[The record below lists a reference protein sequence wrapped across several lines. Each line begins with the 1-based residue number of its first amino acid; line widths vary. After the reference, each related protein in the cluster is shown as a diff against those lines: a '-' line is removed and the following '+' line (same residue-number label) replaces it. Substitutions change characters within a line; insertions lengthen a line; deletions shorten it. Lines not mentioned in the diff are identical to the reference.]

1 MHLLTET
8 VATIKKVCDYEKSVR
23 VDIRALRNL
32 LAIFAIVMLLIDIE
46 NYRLGKYVIGAMTL
60 AVAVVSI
67 LAALVLS
74 RYQKDAYRV
83 ARIAVVIF
91 FIFAVPIAIGG
102 VNDGFSLL
110 WYMLLPI
117 ITLILLGMPFGA
129 PICIGYGLVIMLLF
143 WTPLRRVLVYPYSR
157 DYLFFYPIFY
167 WGFCLLVVVM
177 DIFYKRY
184 QMMQTENEKKLEEE
198 VQCAV
203 RGTQNLMVNA
213 VTTISQMLDEKD
225 SYTQEHSRRVAEY
238 SRLIAQN
245 LTNAS
250 FSEEEI
256 SLIYRSA
263 LLHDIGKIAV
273 PDAVLN
279 KPAHLTDEEY
289 EIMKKHTLW
298 GREILSELKFLP
310 QADLGASYHHE
321 RYDGKGYPFGLKGE
335 ELPLM
340 TRIISVADALDAMT
354 SNRCYRRHCDRD
366 YVISEFEKGAGSQ
379 FDPDIANV
387 VVALI
392 REGRIAV

>member
-1 MHLLTET
+1 MHLLTEA
-8 VATIKKVCDYEKSVR
+8 VATIKKVYNYEKNVR
-23 VDIRALRNL
+23 VDIRALQNV

-46 NYRLGKYVIGAMTL
+46 NYRLGKYVIGGVTL
-60 AVAVVSI
+60 VVAVVSVSV
-67 LAALVLS
+67 ALVLS

-83 ARIAVVIF
+83 ARVAVIIF
-91 FIFAVPIAIGG
+91 FVFAAPIAIVGA
-102 VNDGFSLL
+102 NDGFSLL
-110 WYMLLPI
+110 WYMLLPM

-143 WTPLRRVLVYPYSR
+143 WTPLQNVLIYHYSR
-157 DYLFFYPIFY
+157 DYLFYYPIFY

-184 QMMQTENEKKLEEE
+184 QMMQTENEKNLEDE

-203 RGTQNLMVNA
+203 RETQNLMVNS

-245 LTNAS
+245 LANAS
-250 FSEEEI
+250 FTEEEI

-279 KPAHLTDEEY
+279 KPARLTDEEY
-289 EIMKKHTLW
+289 EVMKKHTLW
-298 GREILSELKFLP
+298 GREILSGLKFLP

-340 TRIISVADALDAMT
+340 TRIISAADALDAMT
-354 SNRCYRRHCDRD
+354 SNRCYRRHCERD
-366 YVISEFEKGAGSQ
+366 YVIGEFEKGAGSQ
-379 FDPDIANV
+379 FDPDIANI